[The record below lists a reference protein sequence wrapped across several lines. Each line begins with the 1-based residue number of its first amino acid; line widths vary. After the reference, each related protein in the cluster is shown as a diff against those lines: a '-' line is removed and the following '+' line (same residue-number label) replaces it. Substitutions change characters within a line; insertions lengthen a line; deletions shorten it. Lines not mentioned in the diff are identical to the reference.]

1 MTVKAVLLDADGVI
15 QEAVGDQPQAI
26 MTLLGS
32 NDRLPEFMSDL
43 FGAGSHALTGKADVI
58 ELITAVLS
66 RLDCTGSLDDALKVW
81 TMIDVDQG
89 ALEIVK
95 SMKALGFTVCL
106 ASNQDAHRG
115 NYMSENL
122 GFRELFDREFYSFE
136 IGIAKPDEAYFTHIL
151 NDLGVQP
158 AEAVFIDDKP
168 ENVEAAKSV
177 GI

>member
-66 RLDCTGSLDDALKVW
+66 RWDCTGSLDD
-81 TMIDVDQG
+81 G
-89 ALEIVK
+89 
-95 SMKALGFTVCL
+95 
-106 ASNQDAHRG
+106 
-115 NYMSENL
+115 
-122 GFRELFDREFYSFE
+122 
-136 IGIAKPDEAYFTHIL
+136 P
-151 NDLGVQP
+151 
-158 AEAVFIDDKP
+158 
-168 ENVEAAKSV
+168 
-177 GI
+177 